1 MSLLAGDVALFC
13 HIVDLSSAIL
23 ARILDI
29 ASFSPYYWAHMDP
42 LQIAMIVALIL
53 SVVIHEMAHG
63 YAANWLGDPTA
74 RLQGRL
80 SANPLVHIDP
90 LMSVILPGLLVLSGS
105 PILFGAAKPV
115 PYNPYNFTNQKWGEA
130 IVAAAGPAANIF
142 IAIVFAALIHAADIL
157 SLSDTFLILAVQI
170 IVLNIFLAFFNLVP
184 IPPLD
189 GSKIFPRF
197 LPYSLALK
205 YEGFRHVLERNMGLS
220 FALVI
225 IVFVLFLAE
234 PLYALTRM
242 IAMFMIGA

>member
-1 MSLLAGDVALFC
+1 MES
-13 HIVDLSSAIL
+13 
-23 ARILDI
+23 LDI
-29 ASFSPYYWAHMDP
+29 AMV
-42 LQIAMIVALIL
+42 VALIL

-80 SANPLVHIDP
+80 SPNPLVHLDP
-90 LMSVILPGLLVLSGS
+90 MMSVILPGILVATGS

-142 IAIVFAALIHAADIL
+142 IALVFAAIIRFSSVF
-157 SLSDTFLILAVQI
+157 SLSETFLILAFQI
-170 IVLNIFLAFFNLVP
+170 IILNIFLAFFNLVP

-189 GSKIFPRF
+189 GSKILPKF
-197 LPYSLALK
+197 LPFSLAMK
-205 YEGFRHVLERNMGLS
+205 YEGFRRYFEYNVALG

-225 IVFVLFLAE
+225 VIFMVFLAD
-234 PLYALTRM
+234 PLSQLTFFLARLLV
-242 IAMFMIGA
+242 GA